1 MTESEGVIKYRLAYR
16 PGPLPPAG
24 GLDDLFRWF
33 RRCRERGLIGRD
45 PERYGGFAFGNISC
59 RAAGGFI
66 ISGTQTGGNDSL
78 RADDLAWVESFDV
91 GRNRLLARGPSRP
104 SSEAMTHGQIYQ
116 ALPGVKAVIH
126 VHSPAIWRNARPLG
140 VPLTDPS
147 AAYGTPQMATEVTRL
162 LTASP
167 PRTAGLF
174 VMGGHEDGVV
184 GYGSEMD
191 AAGQL
196 LMDTLEAAEQP
207 SAGATAP

>member
-1 MTESEGVIKYRLAYR
+1 MTESEGVVKYRLAYR
-16 PGPLPPAG
+16 PGPLPPSAD
-24 GLDDLFRWF
+24 LDDLFRWF
-33 RRCRERGLIGRD
+33 RHCRERGLIGRD
-45 PERYGGFAFGNISC
+45 PGRYGGFGFGNISC
-59 RAAGGFI
+59 RAARGFI

-78 RADDLAWVESFDV
+78 GADDLAWVEVFDV
-91 GRNRLLARGPSRP
+91 GRNRLVASGPSRP

-116 ALPGVKAVIH
+116 ELPGVKAVIH
-126 VHSPAIWRNARPLG
+126 VHSPAIWRHARSLG
-140 VPLTDPS
+140 LPLTDPS
-147 AAYGTPQMATEVTRL
+147 AAYGTPQMAAEVTRL